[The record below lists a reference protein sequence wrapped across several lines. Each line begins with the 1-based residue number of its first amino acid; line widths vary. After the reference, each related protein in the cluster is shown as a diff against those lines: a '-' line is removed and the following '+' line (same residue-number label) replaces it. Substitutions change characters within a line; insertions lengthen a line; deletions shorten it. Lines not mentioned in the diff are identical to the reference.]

1 MGDNATV
8 MYKALLF
15 SDWLLVKRCDIRG
28 RYDLDSWSMG
38 RGRAKVEKDML
49 IEVEAIQ
56 WFSETLGI
64 DLEDY
69 FVRAF
74 EEIYK
79 DNLAY
84 CYLTT
89 NRLPAMPIVIPEPKM
104 AYVLGVDYKNRRVRV
119 MVRDERLKSGYSK
132 RYYPMP
138 DNEDDEIVGLGVK
151 WGEVLKSFA
160 IWAIMAFH
168 ERQVIE
174 LINMVNSKLRGDT
187 MLIDLRLDEKIVI
200 RREKVERR
208 LKARLAK
215 IKGMHIEVHFPVMY
229 RFLDSLTFASMVSEM
244 PVEVL
249 FSNVIYYSIH
259 KKQGSFYWKDGRAMI
274 IYLAEDRDGAKID
287 WSKMWIMLRESTAAM
302 AYSDEALM
310 DDMSY
315 LHSIYT
321 PVLEEAICRLRAHK

>member
-1 MGDNATV
+1 

-15 SDWLLVKRCDIRG
+15 SEWLLVRRCDMRG
-28 RYDLDSWSMG
+28 WYDSDLWNIG

-49 IEVEAIQ
+49 IEVEAVQ

-69 FVRAF
+69 FVKAF
-74 EEIYK
+74 EGIYK

-84 CYLTT
+84 CHFTT
-89 NRLPAMPIVIPEPKM
+89 NRLPALPIIIPEPKM
-104 AYVLGVDYKNRRVRV
+104 AYVLGIDYKKRRVRI

-138 DNEDDEIVGLGVK
+138 DNEDDEIAGIGVK

-160 IWAIMAFH
+160 MWAILALH
-168 ERQVIE
+168 DRQTME
-174 LINMVNSKLRGDT
+174 LISMVNGRLKGNT
-187 MLIDLRLDEKIVI
+187 MLIDLRLDESIVI
-200 RREKVERR
+200 RRERVERK

-215 IKGMHIEVHFPVMY
+215 INGIHIEVHFPDRY
-229 RFLDSLTFASMVSEM
+229 RFLDSLTFASPVNVM

-259 KKQGSFYWKDGRAMI
+259 KKQGSFYWTGGRSMI
-274 IYLAEDRDGAKID
+274 IYLTEHKDGVKID
-287 WSKMWIMLRESTAAM
+287 WSKMWIMLRQSTAIIS
-302 AYSDEALM
+302 YSDEAII
-310 DDMSY
+310 DDMPY
-315 LHSIYT
+315 LHSVYT
-321 PVLEEAICRLRAHK
+321 PVLEEAIRRLKAYK